1 MGIRFTSRM
10 ADSMYTFTKARNRR
24 LVLVDIENI
33 VGGGIS
39 MATQVHAAQSAIEA
53 VVSPRVD
60 DQLVLACGRF
70 SVGIVGFEWAGPH
83 RLKFRSGV
91 DGADLELLDVLE
103 SECVGERFAE
113 LVLVS
118 GDGIFTDAISRLAMA
133 SGIDVTV
140 ASRPDACSR
149 RLRMAA
155 KSVLHIDFDPSAFM
169 EAA

>member
-1 MGIRFTSRM
+1 
-10 ADSMYTFTKARNRR
+10 MYTFTKARNRR

-39 MATQVHAAQSAIEA
+39 MATQVRAAQSAIEK
-53 VVSPRVD
+53 VITPRVD

-70 SVGIVGFEWAGPH
+70 SVGIVGFEWVGPR
-83 RLKFRSGV
+83 RLKFRSGI
-91 DGADLELLDVLE
+91 DGADLELLDVLK
-103 SECVGERFAE
+103 SERVEVRFAE

-118 GDGIFTDAISRLAMA
+118 GDGIFTDAISRLAMT
-133 SGIDVTV
+133 SGIEVTV
-140 ASRPDACSR
+140 AARPDACSR

-155 KSVLHIDFDPSAFM
+155 KTVLHIAFDPSASM